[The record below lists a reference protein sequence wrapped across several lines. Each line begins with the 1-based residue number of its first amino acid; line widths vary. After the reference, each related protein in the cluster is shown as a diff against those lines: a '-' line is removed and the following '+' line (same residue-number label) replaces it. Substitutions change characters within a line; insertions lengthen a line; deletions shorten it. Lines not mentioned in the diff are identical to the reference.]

1 MRVSDQD
8 SVHDPG
14 CKTEDNDLWIRAFQG
29 GERSPGDFLNAGPI
43 SETVCLAAV
52 ALRAGEVKSGVQ
64 TYPSPIKVL
73 YDSASM
79 KITNLAEANK

>member
-1 MRVSDQD
+1 MQ
-8 SVHDPG
+8 
-14 CKTEDNDLWIRAFQG
+14 AFKG

-52 ALRAGEVKSGVQ
+52 ALRAGKAKSGSR
-64 TYPSPIKVL
+64 TYPAAMKVL

-79 KITNLAEANK
+79 KITNLADANKYLTREYRQGWEL